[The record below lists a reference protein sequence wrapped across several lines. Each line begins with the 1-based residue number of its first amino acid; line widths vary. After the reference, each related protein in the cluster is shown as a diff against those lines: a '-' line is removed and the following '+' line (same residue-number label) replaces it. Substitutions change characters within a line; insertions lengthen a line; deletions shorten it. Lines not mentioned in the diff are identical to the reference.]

1 MEIIEKLL
9 AICLSFAILAQAMV
23 VRRVVGTWLF
33 PAAIFGLFWF
43 LATIV
48 PLVFLFAV
56 PVNPL
61 AIAYIFVSCTVFSC
75 TALPFRWRSA
85 FAENARCKKDER
97 YASTFLIGNF
107 YFLSIASVVTLAI
120 SIGEQ
125 GFSFSDIFS
134 NPLAVAGQYMAKRY
148 NDELSVSVFSQLS
161 FVLMYPA
168 AILGGL
174 VFDTAKTTGKRTVF
188 TLLVLLPSIVALL
201 VQGAKGNLFL
211 VLAFFWGAIL
221 VCKLN
226 KGDYTLFGK
235 INWFKTSA
243 SIAAIVVMVML
254 SFLSRGLLDES
265 NNDVLARALIRYFA
279 SYTSAHLYGF
289 SDWFSYYTGAG
300 SVMEYDLDSETNGF
314 FTFTSL
320 FKLAGSKKEV
330 WPGTYGE
337 YFYYGEYITTNIY
350 TWFRGLIQDFGM
362 GGAIVF
368 IAVFGALV
376 HLVFHRGLVSENKA
390 VSHAF
395 FIHFIGFAYSTYIIS
410 LLIWNS
416 AYASFFI
423 VAFLLL
429 VNRWLNRP
437 FVSSSQSVV

>member
-1 MEIIEKLL
+1 MI
-9 AICLSFAILAQAMV
+9 
-23 VRRVVGTWLF
+23 VRQIVGTWLF
-33 PAAIFGLFWF
+33 PATIFGLFWF
-43 LATIV
+43 GATIV
-48 PLVFLFAV
+48 PLVFLFTV
-56 PVNPL
+56 PVNPV
-61 AIAYIFVSCTVFSC
+61 AIAYIFAACTVFSC
-75 TALPFRWRSA
+75 TALPFHWRSA
-85 FAENARCKKDER
+85 FAESARRGKTEN
-97 YASTFLIGNF
+97 YASNFLVSNF
-107 YFLSIASVVTLAI
+107 YLLSIVSIITLAI

-134 NPLAVAGQYMAKRY
+134 NPLAVASQYMVKRY
-148 NDELSVSVFSQLS
+148 NDELSVSLFSQLS

-174 VFDTAKTTGKRTVF
+174 VFDTAKSAGRRAVYI
-188 TLLVLLPSIVALL
+188 LLVLLPSIVALL

-235 INWFKTSA
+235 INWFKTTA
-243 SIAAIVVMVML
+243 GFAAIFVMVML
-254 SFLSRGLLDES
+254 SFLSRGLLEEN
-265 NNDVLARALIRYFA
+265 NNDVVIRGLIRYFA

-289 SDWFSYYTGAG
+289 GDWFSFYIRSG

-330 WPGTYGE
+330 WPGIYGE
-337 YFYYGEYITTNIY
+337 YYYHGEYITTNIY

-362 GGAIVF
+362 GGSMVF
-368 IAVFGALV
+368 IAAFGAIS
-376 HLVFHRGLVSENKA
+376 HLVFHRGLISANRA

-395 FIHFIGFAYSTYIIS
+395 FIHFIGFVYSSYIIS

-416 AYASFFI
+416 AYASFVI

-429 VNRWLNRP
+429 LNRWLNKP